1 MANNAIMAKIT
12 NTFDGTKKFI
22 VTAATDIEIKAP
34 IKKST
39 SVTIPWQL
47 WNDLGKPP
55 VGVLLKLSDLEET
68 KNGWRA
74 KKATIATMSE

>member
-1 MANNAIMAKIT
+1 MANNAIIAKIT

-22 VTAATDIEIKAP
+22 VTAATDTNKAP

-39 SVTIPWQL
+39 SVTISWQL

-55 VGVLLKLSDLEET
+55 VGVLLKLSNLEET
-68 KNGWRA
+68 RNGWRA
-74 KKATIATMSE
+74 KKAAIATMSE